1 MPSRDKLKF
10 KAVPLITAKTF
21 YRFRLICTVLY
32 FRRKSSHGE
41 LHENVGAKIP
51 ADDVASNGGVTSA
64 SPPVNDNNVVS
75 ALTSTSSSG
84 EIVSKSEK
92 DFDDVSSLVR
102 ELRHS
107 GVYRNFFCE
116 Q

>member
-1 MPSRDKLKF
+1 MASFTRTSEQK
-10 KAVPLITAKTF
+10 
-21 YRFRLICTVLY
+21 FRLTTR
-32 FRRKSSHGE
+32 FEAS
-41 LHENVGAKIP
+41 AK
-51 ADDVASNGGVTSA
+51 DDNVASNGGVTSA